1 MKCEIIKDL
10 IPLCSEGLC
19 SEESRI
25 AVEEHI
31 KTCETCRLL
40 YEKIP
45 ETEEKIQPPEEESAM
60 KKLSRKFRA
69 NRLKT
74 IVLAVLLLAV
84 TGTIAVLTLNQFD
97 RTAPCFSSV
106 FQSIEARK
114 LAKCIIKGDAEKY
127 IGLTLDPAEYDL
139 KTSAEG
145 WEKIRKNEIAE
156 FSSAYE
162 NILKGKDLH
171 IDEISSDV
179 YLSDNVYR
187 TKLTSFYVNTKIILL
202 ADDLSAKYRIEIRKN
217 GSDRWCVETVMDD
230 YFNSFDGNPQ
240 ALEVQKGLKMNIPA
254 ALPEG
259 MYSDLV
265 GFRSSGIM
273 KWHFHENC
281 RDRIA
286 ERIDDFFDRG
296 FIFKDIKFSEIR
308 YDSDRECFCYDMT
321 VTAKDSKG
329 LAVLDMPIYNKS
341 GYQREWIP
349 APVSEQEIRTE
360 GCTDELRNALSEMF
374 G

>member
-19 SEESRI
+19 SDESRI

-31 KTCETCRLL
+31 KTCESCRLL

-45 ETEEKIQPPEEESAM
+45 ETEEKIQPPEEVSAM
-60 KKLSRKFRA
+60 KKLSRKFKA

-74 IVLAVLLLAV
+74 IILSVLLLSV
-84 TGTIAVLTLNQFD
+84 TGTIAVLTFNQFD
-97 RTAPCFSSV
+97 RTAPCFSSI

-127 IGLTLDPAEYDL
+127 IELNLDPAEYNL

-156 FSSAYE
+156 FTSAYE
-162 NILKGKDLH
+162 NILKGKELH
-171 IDEISSDV
+171 IDKISSDI
-179 YLSDNVYR
+179 YLSDRGNG
-187 TKLTSFYVNTKIILL
+187 TKLTSYYVNTTIILL
-202 ADDLSAKYRIEIRKN
+202 ADDLSSKYRIEIHKN
-217 GSDRWCVETVMDD
+217 GGDRWYVDTVMDD
-230 YFNSFDGNPQ
+230 YFNSFDGNPE
-240 ALEVQKGLKMNIPA
+240 ALEVQKGLRMNIPA

-265 GFRSSGIM
+265 DFKSSAII

-281 RDRIA
+281 RAGIA
-286 ERIDDFFDRG
+286 ERIDAFFEKG
-296 FIFKDIKFSEIR
+296 FVIKDIKFSEIR
-308 YDSDRECFCYDMT
+308 YDCDKECFCYDMT
-321 VTAKDSKG
+321 VTAQDSKG
-329 LAVLDMPIYNKS
+329 LAVLDMTIYNKS

-360 GCTDELRNALSEMF
+360 GCTDELKNALSEMF
-374 G
+374 A